1 MKNYYRI
8 LGLDYSASDEEITA
22 AYRIMAQRV
31 HPDKGGSNQEFI
43 LIQEAYTILGN
54 PVTRANYDHDLSRWL
69 NSFPVAATE
78 REKRR
83 SSVAIWIALLFAIGG
98 VVFAGVS
105 YYWQQK
111 RSSLPAIAASLPAAI
126 ASKPT
131 VAVAPTNPNH
141 IKKSSRK
148 STNTNSSSPA
158 KQTPLIRQ
166 GIYFV
171 VNVGSFSTMADAKQ
185 QQAALSKIGYSA
197 QIQEISAN
205 SEGLGSYNLFL
216 GPYAN
221 SDKATTILQ
230 SLESQNLTAT
240 IEKVNYQ

>member
-8 LGLDYSASDEEITA
+8 LGLDYTATDDEITA
-22 AYRIMAQRV
+22 AYRIVAQRV

-54 PVTRANYDHDLSRWL
+54 PLTRASYDRDLSRWL
-69 NSFPVAATE
+69 NSFPVASGAQ
-78 REKRR
+78 EKR
-83 SSVAIWIALLFAIGG
+83 SSSIAIWIALLFAIGG

-105 YYWQQK
+105 YYWHQM
-111 RSSLPAIAASLPAAI
+111 RAIPVIASSLSTPTIAKPAA
-126 ASKPT
+126 
-131 VAVAPTNPNH
+131 AVVPQVNH
-141 IKKSSRK
+141 NTAKKSPRK
-148 STNTNSSSPA
+148 RAISNSSVPV
-158 KQTPLIRQ
+158 KQNQLIRQ

-171 VNVGSFSTMADAKQ
+171 VNVGSFSTLNDAKQ
-185 QQAALSKIGYSA
+185 QQAALNKIGYSA
-197 QIQEISAN
+197 QIQEISPN

-221 SDKATTILQ
+221 GDKAINIQ
-230 SLESQNLTAT
+230 QELESQNLSAT